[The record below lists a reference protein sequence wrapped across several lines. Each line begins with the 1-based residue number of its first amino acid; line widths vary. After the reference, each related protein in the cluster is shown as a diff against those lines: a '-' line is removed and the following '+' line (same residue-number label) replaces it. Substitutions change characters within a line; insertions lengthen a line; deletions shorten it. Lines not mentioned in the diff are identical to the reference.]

1 MKLSLELKAM
11 VLASVSGLAVIGV
24 ALAAGEIFQLKPATA
39 TQASGTASGAFGA
52 SGTNGLDEALVIP
65 PAGTQEHQGYT
76 LFMMNCAHC
85 HGNDARGDEG
95 PDLHGVTKSDARITS
110 IIKNGIKGEMPKFG
124 TKLTDADVRALIAFV
139 RSLKK

>member
-11 VLASVSGLAVIGV
+11 VLATVSGLAVIGI
-24 ALAAGEIFQLKPATA
+24 AFAAGEVLQLKSAAATEP
-39 TQASGTASGAFGA
+39 SDTASGAVGV
-52 SGTNGLDEALVIP
+52 SGTSGLDEALVIP

-110 IIKNGIKGEMPKFG
+110 LIKNGIKGEMPTFG

-139 RSLKK
+139 RSLEN